1 MKGLVFRVISR
12 KMRECKK
19 DSLRKNTLL
28 LLLSSIIYHPSS
40 IIALSAIVLSGCGY
54 KPMTEYSKKVFTDK
68 VYVDVDVYLRDP
80 ENAVLVKDALNEA
93 VISRFNSKLSLKNDA
108 TTQLKVKFERVTF
121 SPVQYD
127 SNGYA
132 VFYRAKVTLN
142 ISYMI
147 SGKKGY
153 EKVVGYYDFPIEPN
167 AVISDSKRFEAI
179 RFGAQKAI
187 DSFVSL
193 MAMRGAVL

>member
-1 MKGLVFRVISR
+1 MRVKRIF
-12 KMRECKK
+12 
-19 DSLRKNTLL
+19 
-28 LLLSSIIYHPSS
+28 SSTFGMV
-40 IIALSAIVLSGCGY
+40 IVSMIFFGCGY

-80 ENAVLVKDALNEA
+80 ENAVLAKDALNEA
-93 VISRFNSKLSLKNDA
+93 VISRFNSKLVRKNSA
-108 TTQLKVKFERVTF
+108 TTKLKVKFERVTF
-121 SPVQYD
+121 NPIQYD

-132 VFYRAKVTLN
+132 VFYRAKVTLS
-142 ISYMI
+142 ISYI
-147 SGKKGY
+147 INDKKGN
-153 EKVVGYYDFPIEPN
+153 EKIVGFYDFPIEPN

-193 MAMRGAVL
+193 MAMKGAVQ

>member
-1 MKGLVFRVISR
+1 MKVKSIF
-12 KMRECKK
+12 KFM
-19 DSLRKNTLL
+19 KNYLTNFSFNIKHSTFSIVVVVTLFF
-28 LLLSSIIYHPSS
+28 
-40 IIALSAIVLSGCGY
+40 GCGY
-54 KPMTEYSKKVFTDK
+54 KPMTEYTKKVFTDK

-93 VISRFNSKLSLKNDA
+93 VISRFNSKLVHKSDA
-108 TTQLKVKFERVTF
+108 TTQLKVKFERVAF
-121 SPVQYD
+121 SPIQYD

-142 ISYMI
+142 INYI
-147 SGKKGY
+147 VNGKKDN

-179 RFGAQKAI
+179 RFGAQKAL

-193 MAMRGAVL
+193 VAMKGAVQ

>member
-1 MKGLVFRVISR
+1 MRV
-12 KMRECKK
+12 K
-19 DSLRKNTLL
+19 
-28 LLLSSIIYHPSS
+28 SIFNSTFGIM
-40 IIALSAIVLSGCGY
+40 IATMIFSGCGY
-54 KPMTEYSKKVFTDK
+54 KPMTEYSKKVFTNR

-93 VISRFNSKLSLKNDA
+93 VISRFNAQLTSKKDA
-108 TTQLKVKFERVTF
+108 TTKLKVKFERVTF
-121 SPVQYD
+121 SPIQYD
-127 SNGYA
+127 TNGYA

-142 ISYMI
+142 ISYI
-147 SGKKGY
+147 INSKKGR